1 MSAQPTTTP
10 VPSGAATRDLS
21 PGLQAL
27 VGRLLAD
34 PEFRRAVAR
43 DPERAVATAGIALTP
58 EELERLRTL
67 PTAQREQLAASADTR
82 DSRGWWL
89 VILGWFWWW

>member
-1 MSAQPTTTP
+1 MSTQGITNTTPTTPT
-10 VPSGAATRDLS
+10 GDLS

-34 PEFRRAVAR
+34 AEFRRAVAH
-43 DPERAVATAGIALTP
+43 DPEQAVTAAGIALTP
-58 EELERLRTL
+58 EELERLRAL
-67 PTAQREQLAASADTR
+67 PAAQREQLAASADAR
-82 DSRGWWL
+82 DSKGWWV